1 MNRTS
6 LYQWHVDAGARFINF
21 SDWEMPLNYRAGTI
35 REHIATRN
43 SAGLF
48 DVSHM
53 GRLMVQGRDAAAWLE
68 QQVTASVSSI
78 AKGMST
84 YALLCREDGGII
96 DDLFIYRTGDDRYLV
111 VINASRRDRDI
122 AWLTA
127 HLPAQNSSLDVTLED
142 VSAELDMIAL
152 QGPRAEA
159 ILAACVPGYTNDL
172 PRFGVTSLG
181 IEGREVLVG
190 RTGYTGEDGFE
201 LFPPADATVSIWK
214 GLLEAA
220 ERLRVEA
227 LPVGLGARDSLRLE
241 AGFALYGHELTEELT
256 PVEAR
261 LLWACDLEH
270 EFCGREA
277 IITRKKEKPA
287 RTLRRLVMEQ
297 SAVPR
302 EGYPVLDTAGAEVG
316 VVVSGGKAPSLD
328 AFIAN
333 AYVDASVPASA
344 PLQIQIHSRTAQ
356 ARQNKGPVY
365 RPQYRTA
372 PPVGELLDRHRE
384 YAGRH
389 IGPGATERQDMLA
402 AIGAAS
408 MEELIAETIPSSIHR
423 PVPLAL
429 PQALTEEQLQASLK
443 GIGSHNSVLRS
454 LIGMGYADTITPAI
468 VRRMILEN
476 PGWYTQYTPYQAEI
490 SQGRLEAL
498 LNFQTMVTDLTG
510 MEIANSSMLDEATTT
525 AEAMVMAVRAVKR
538 RSGADERARVWVS
551 TGLHPQIIAHL
562 RVRAEPLSIDL
573 IEAAEQDWKIEQG
586 DVAGILAYPA
596 TDGLVHDHRRLVE
609 DLHAASALAIV
620 STDLL
625 ALTLLT
631 PPGEWGADIVV
642 GNSQRFGVPLGYGG
656 PHAAFLA
663 TRETHKRLMP
673 GRLIG
678 VSTDRRGR
686 PAMRLALQTREQHIR
701 RDKATSNIC
710 TAQVLLAITAS
721 MYAVYHGP
729 EGLRRI
735 ASRISLLTA
744 TLKEILR
751 EHGFSVLEG
760 TSFDTVLIQSDAVTQ
775 QRLLTAALKRGFNLR
790 PHANGSLGISLDER
804 TDVAELS
811 TLLEALGI
819 SLGVDCLTER
829 MGSTVWRP
837 SPALE
842 RSTPYLEQRVFNSYH
857 SETSLLRYI
866 TELQNRDLSLAHS
879 MIALGSCTMKLNP
892 AAAMEPIS
900 WPEFASIH
908 PYAPAWQAGGYTIL
922 ADELSAWLKDI
933 TGFHGCTLQPNSG
946 AHGEFTGLL
955 VIRAW
960 HRSRGDLQRT
970 VCLVPDSAHGTNP
983 ASAIIAGMEVVVVK
997 SADNGDIDLEDL
1009 KAKADEHRDRLAA
1022 MMVTYPST
1030 HGVFEEKIRDAI
1042 AIVHDHGGQV
1052 YMDGA
1057 NMNAQVGITSPGEI
1071 GADVCHLNLHKTF
1084 AIPHG
1089 GGGPGIGPV
1098 LTASHLTPFLPGT
1111 LDKPGPTGVIV
1122 SAPLGSAGVLPIAYG
1137 YIAMMGSDGLR
1148 AATEQAILN
1157 ANYIATRLAPHIP
1170 IAYTGKSGRVAHECI
1185 LDFRAMEKE
1194 TGITVED
1201 IAKRLADY
1209 GFHAP
1214 TMSWPVHG
1222 SLMVEPTE
1230 SENRAELDRFC
1241 DAMISIV
1248 GEIDQ
1253 IRRGDI
1259 ALEES
1264 PLRMAPH
1271 TLEDVTSTEWDRPY
1285 TREEGAYPDP
1295 WTRTN
1300 KFWPAVGRVDNVQGD
1315 RNLVCSCAPLEA
1327 YR

>member
-21 SDWEMPLNYRAGTI
+21 SDWDMPLHYRAGTI
-35 REHIATRN
+35 REHLATRN

-53 GRLMVQGRDAAAWLE
+53 GRLVLQGHDSAAWLE
-68 QQVTASVSSI
+68 QQVTAEVSSL
-78 AKGMST
+78 ALGTST
-84 YALLCREDGGII
+84 YALLCRDDGGII
-96 DDLFIYRTGDDRYLV
+96 DDLFIYRTGETSYLI

-122 AWLTA
+122 EWLTD
-127 HLPAQNSSLDVTLED
+127 HLPEEGSGRDVVLSD
-142 VSAELDMIAL
+142 VSAEVDMLAL

-159 ILAACVPGYTNDL
+159 ILAAFAPELPKDL
-172 PRFGVTSLG
+172 PRFGVVELTSEAG
-181 IEGREVLVG
+181 TFFVG

-201 LFPPADATVSIWK
+201 LFPPNAATQSIWQK
-214 GLLEAA
+214 LFDTA
-220 ERLRVEA
+220 EEIGVEL

-241 AGFALYGHELTEELT
+241 SGFALYGHELTEELT

-261 LLWACDLEH
+261 LLWACHLEH
-270 EFCGREA
+270 EFCGRDA
-277 IITRKKEKPA
+277 IIARKKEKPA

-297 SAVPR
+297 PSVPR
-302 EGYPVLDTAGAEVG
+302 EGYPVLDESGAEVG
-316 VVVSGGKAPSLD
+316 VVVSGGKGPSVD

-333 AYVDASVPASA
+333 AYVDSSVSSGAA
-344 PLQIQIHSRTAQ
+344 LQVQIHRRSAR
-356 ARQNKGPVY
+356 ARQHKGPVY
-365 RPQYRTA
+365 RPQYRTIA
-372 PPVGELLDRHRE
+372 PVGELMDRHRE

-389 IGPGATERQDMLA
+389 IGPGERERNEMLEV
-402 AIGAAS
+402 IGAAS
-408 MEELIAETIPSSIHR
+408 MDELISTTIPQSIHR
-423 PVPLAL
+423 PTPLKL

-443 GIGSHNSVLRS
+443 AIGAHNSVLRS
-454 LIGMGYADTITPAI
+454 LIGMGYADTITPPV

-510 MEIANSSMLDEATTT
+510 MEIANSSMLDEATAT
-525 AEAMVMAVRAVKR
+525 AEAMVMALRAGKR
-538 RSGADERARVWVS
+538 RSGTDRPARVWVS

-562 RVRAEPLSIDL
+562 RVRAEPLAIEL
-573 IEAAEQDWKIEQG
+573 VEAAEEDWQLEEG

-596 TDGLVHDHRRLVE
+596 TDGVVRDHRRIVE
-609 DLHAASALAIV
+609 KLHAASARAIV
-620 STDLL
+620 TADLL

-663 TRETHKRLMP
+663 TREVHKRLMP
-673 GRLIG
+673 GRLVG
-678 VSTDRRGR
+678 VSTDRHGR

-710 TAQVLLAITAS
+710 TAQVLLAIMAS

-735 ASRISLLTA
+735 ARRISLLTA
-744 TLKEILR
+744 TLKDVLK
-751 EHGFSVLEG
+751 EHGFPVLEG
-760 TSFDTVLIQSDAVTQ
+760 VSFDTVLVKSDDITQ
-775 QRLLTAALKRGFNLR
+775 QRLLASALKKGFNLR
-790 PHANGSLGISLDER
+790 PHPNGHLGITLDER

-811 TLLEALGI
+811 LLLESLGI
-819 SLGVDCLTER
+819 PLGVDRLSER
-829 MGSTVWRP
+829 MRSTVWRP
-837 SPALE
+837 TVALE
-842 RSTPYLEQRVFNSYH
+842 RSTPYLEQRVFNTYH

-892 AAAMEPIS
+892 AAAMEPVS
-900 WPEFASIH
+900 WPEFAAIH
-908 PYAPAWQAGGYTIL
+908 PYAPAWQAGGYRII

-960 HRSRGDLQRT
+960 HRARGDFERT

-983 ASAIIAGMEVVVVK
+983 ASATIAGMEVVVVK
-997 SADNGDIDLEDL
+997 SADNGDIDLADL
-1009 KAKADEHRDRLAA
+1009 TTKATEHSDRLAA

-1030 HGVFEEKIRDAI
+1030 HGVFEERIREAI
-1042 AIVHDHGGQV
+1042 AIVHENGGQV

-1057 NMNAQVGITSPGEI
+1057 NMNAQVGITSPGEV

-1098 LTASHLTPFLPGT
+1098 LTASHLTPYLPGT
-1111 LDKPGPTGVIV
+1111 LDNPGPTGVIV
-1122 SAPLGSAGVLPIAYG
+1122 GAPLGSAGVLSIAYG

-1157 ANYIATRLAPHIP
+1157 ANYIATRLSPHIP
-1170 IAYTGKSGRVAHECI
+1170 VAYTGTSGRVAHECI

-1201 IAKRLADY
+1201 VAKRLADY

-1241 DAMISIV
+1241 DAMIRIV

-1259 ALEES
+1259 ALESS

-1271 TLEDVTSTEWDRPY
+1271 TLDDVTSADWDRPY
-1285 TREEGAYPDP
+1285 SREEGAYPDP
-1295 WTRTN
+1295 WTRKN

>member
-6 LYQWHVDAGARFINF
+6 LYQWHADAGARFINF
-21 SDWEMPLNYRAGTI
+21 SDWDMPLHYRAGTL

-53 GRLMVQGRDAAAWLE
+53 GRLVIEGRDAAAWLE
-68 QQVTASVSSI
+68 QQVSAQVTAL
-78 AKGMST
+78 AEGMST

-96 DDLFIYRTGDDRYLV
+96 DDLFIYRTGNESYLV

-122 AWLTA
+122 AWLRER
-127 HLPAQNSSLDVTLED
+127 LPERGSNVAVTLVD
-142 VSAELDMIAL
+142 VSGDLDMIAL

-159 ILAACVPGYTNDL
+159 ILSAHAPAVATSL
-172 PRFGVTSLG
+172 PRFGVTSLTL
-181 IEGREVLVG
+181 VDTTFFVG

-201 LFPPADATVSIWK
+201 LFPPAAATENIWRE
-214 GLLEAA
+214 LFETA
-220 ERLRVEA
+220 RRINVEL

-241 AGFALYGHELTEELT
+241 SGFALYGHELTEDLT

-261 LLWACDLEH
+261 LLWACHLDH
-270 EFCGREA
+270 DFCGRDA
-277 IITRKKEKPA
+277 ILARKKEKPG

-297 SAVPR
+297 ASVPR
-302 EGYPVLDTAGAEVG
+302 EGYPVLDDSGVEVG
-316 VVVSGGKAPSLD
+316 VVVSGGKAPSVD

-333 AYVDASVPASA
+333 AYVDSAVSSSA
-344 PLQIQIHSRTAQ
+344 PLQIQIHSRTVK
-356 ARQNKGPVY
+356 ARQHKGPVY
-365 RPQYRTA
+365 RPQYQTL
-372 PPVGELLDRHRE
+372 PPVGDLMDRHRE

-389 IGPGATERQDMLA
+389 IGPDAAERQDMLE
-402 AIGAAS
+402 AIGASS
-408 MEELIAETIPSSIHR
+408 MEELIRETIPQSIHR
-423 PVPLAL
+423 PSPLNL

-443 GIGSHNSVLRS
+443 TIGSHNRVLRS
-454 LIGMGYADTITPAI
+454 LIGMGYADTITPPVI
-468 VRRMILEN
+468 RRMILEN

-498 LNFQTMVTDLTG
+498 LNFQTMITDLTG
-510 MEIANSSMLDEATTT
+510 MEIANSSMLDEATAT
-525 AEAMVMAVRAVKR
+525 AEAMVMALRAGKR
-538 RSGADERARVWVS
+538 RSGTDHVPRVWVS
-551 TGLHPQIIAHL
+551 TGVHPQIIAHL
-562 RVRAEPLSIDL
+562 KVRAEPLG
-573 IEAAEQDWKIEQG
+573 IELVEAPEEDWKIKQG

-596 TDGLVHDHRRLVE
+596 TDGVVRDYRRVVE
-609 DLHAASALAIV
+609 SLHAASALAIV
-620 STDLL
+620 SADLL

-673 GRLIG
+673 GRLVG
-678 VSTDRRGR
+678 VSADRRGR

-710 TAQVLLAITAS
+710 TAQVLLAIMAS

-729 EGLRRI
+729 AGLRRI
-735 ASRISLLTA
+735 ALRISLLTA
-744 TLKEILR
+744 TLKDILK
-751 EHGFSVLEG
+751 ENEFPVLEG
-760 TSFDTVLIQSDAVTQ
+760 TSFDTVLVKTSEVTQ
-775 QRLLTAALKRGFNLR
+775 QRLLASALKRGFNLR
-790 PHANGSLGISLDER
+790 PHSNGHLGITLDER

-811 TLLEALGI
+811 RLLEALGI
-819 SLGVDCLTER
+819 SLGVDRLTER
-829 MGSTVWRP
+829 MSSTAWRP
-837 SPALE
+837 PVALE
-842 RSTPYLEQRVFNSYH
+842 RSTPYLQQRVFNTYH
-857 SETSLLRYI
+857 SETALLRYI

-892 AAAMEPIS
+892 AAAMEPVS

-908 PYAPAWQAGGYTIL
+908 PYAPAWQAGGYRII
-922 ADELSAWLKDI
+922 AEELSAWLKDI

-960 HRSRGDLQRT
+960 HRSRGDLERT

-983 ASAIIAGMEVVVVK
+983 ASATIAGMDVVVVK
-997 SADNGDIDLEDL
+997 SADNGDIDLDDL
-1009 KAKADEHRDRLAA
+1009 KEKATEYSDRLAA

-1030 HGVFEEKIRDAI
+1030 HGVFEEKIREAI
-1042 AIVHDHGGQV
+1042 AIVHEHGGQV

-1111 LDKPGPTGVIV
+1111 LDNPGPTGVIV
-1122 SAPLGSAGVLPIAYG
+1122 GAPLGSAGVLSIAYG

-1170 IAYTGKSGRVAHECI
+1170 VAYTGTSGRVAHECI

-1201 IAKRLADY
+1201 VAKRLADY

-1241 DAMISIV
+1241 DAMIRIV
-1248 GEIDQ
+1248 GEIEQ

-1259 ALEES
+1259 ALESS

-1271 TLEDVTSTEWDRPY
+1271 TLEDVTSADWDRPY
-1285 TREEGAYPDP
+1285 SREEGAYPDP

>member
-6 LYQWHVDAGARFINF
+6 LYQWHAAAGSRFVDF
-21 SDWEMPLNYRAGTI
+21 SGWEMPVQYRPGTI
-35 REHIATRN
+35 REHLVTRN

-53 GRLMVQGRDAAAWLE
+53 GRLMVTGRDSAAWLE
-68 QQVTASVSSI
+68 QQVSAQVTALEQ
-78 AKGMST
+78 GMST
-84 YALLCREDGGII
+84 YALLCRDDGGII
-96 DDLFIYRTGDDRYLV
+96 DDLFIYRTGNDRFLV

-122 AWLTA
+122 PWLTE
-127 HLPAQNSSLDVTLED
+127 HLPKGGSGLEVAVED
-142 VSAELDMIAL
+142 VSAVIDMIAL
-152 QGPRAEA
+152 QGPRAGA
-159 ILAACVPGYTNDL
+159 ILAASGTTLPRQF
-172 PRFGVTSLG
+172 PRFGVTTVATAAG
-181 IEGREVLVG
+181 DILVG

-201 LFPPADATVSIWK
+201 LFPPVAATETLWQ
-214 GLLEAA
+214 GLLDTAA
-220 ERLRVEA
+220 RIQVEA

-241 AGFALYGHELTEELT
+241 SGFALYGHELTEELT

-261 LLWACDLEH
+261 LLWACHLDH
-270 EFCGREA
+270 QFSGRDA
-277 IITRKKEKPA
+277 ILARKKEGPR
-287 RTLRRLVMEQ
+287 RTLRRLVMEE

-302 EGYPVLDTAGAEVG
+302 EGYPVLDEAGTEVG
-316 VVVSGGKAPSLD
+316 IVVSGGKAPSMD
-328 AFIAN
+328 RFIAN
-333 AYVDASVPASA
+333 AYVDKTVAPTA
-344 PLQIQIHSRTAQ
+344 PLQIQVRNRP
-356 ARQNKGPVY
+356 ARAKQHAGPVY
-365 RPQYRTA
+365 RPQYQTL
-372 PPVGELLDRHRE
+372 PPIHQLMDRHGE
-384 YAGRH
+384 YARRH
-389 IGPGATERQDMLA
+389 IGPDDTEQQEMLRVV
-402 AIGAAS
+402 GAAS
-408 MEELIAETIPSSIHR
+408 MKELIDQTIPQGIHR
-423 PVPLAL
+423 PAPPVL
-429 PQALTEEQLQASLK
+429 PQALTEEQLQVSLK
-443 GIGSHNSVLRS
+443 GIGAHNSVLRS
-454 LIGMGYADTITPAI
+454 LIGMGYADTITPAVI
-468 VRRMILEN
+468 RRMILEN

-510 MEIANSSMLDEATTT
+510 MEIANSSMLDEATAA
-525 AEAMVMAVRAVKR
+525 AEAMVMALRAGTR
-538 RSGADERARVWVS
+538 RSRPGEEHRVWVS
-551 TGLHPQIIAHL
+551 TSVHPQIIAHL
-562 RVRAEPLSIDL
+562 RVRAEPLSITLVEAPEGEWEVAEGDL
-573 IEAAEQDWKIEQG
+573 
-586 DVAGILAYPA
+586 AGILAYPG
-596 TDGLVHDHRRLVE
+596 TEGVVQDHRTVVAA
-609 DLHAASALAIV
+609 LHAVSAIAIV
-620 STDLL
+620 TTDLL

-663 TRETHKRLMP
+663 TKETHKRLMP
-673 GRLIG
+673 GRIIG

-710 TAQVLLAITAS
+710 TAQVLLAIMAS

-735 ASRISLLTA
+735 ARRISVLTA
-744 TLKEILR
+744 TLKEILK
-751 EHGFSVLEG
+751 EAGLPVLEG
-760 TSFDTVLIQSDAVTQ
+760 TTFDTVVIKTDGIAQ
-775 QRLLTAALKRGFNLR
+775 QRLLTATVKEGFNLR
-790 PHANGSLGISLDER
+790 PFPDGSLGITLDER
-804 TDVAELS
+804 TDVRELS
-811 TLLEALGI
+811 CLLDALGI
-819 SLGVDCLTER
+819 SLGVDRLTER
-829 MGSTVWRP
+829 MSRTEWRP
-837 SPALE
+837 PIYLE
-842 RSTPYLEQRVFNSYH
+842 RTSPYLQQRVFNSYH
-857 SETSLLRYI
+857 SETALLRYI

-892 AAAMEPIS
+892 AAAMEPVS
-900 WPEFASIH
+900 WPEFAAIH
-908 PYAPAWQAGGYTIL
+908 PYAPAWQAGGYRIL
-922 ADELSAWLKDI
+922 AEELSAWLKDI

-955 VIRAW
+955 VIRSW
-960 HRSRGDLQRT
+960 HRHRGDLERT

-983 ASAIIAGMEVVVVK
+983 ASAVMAGMDVVVVN
-997 SADNGDIDLEDL
+997 SAPNGDIDLDDL
-1009 KAKADEHRDRLAA
+1009 AAKAAEHQDRLAA

-1030 HGVFEEKIRDAI
+1030 HGVFEEHIREAI

-1057 NMNAQVGITSPGEI
+1057 NMNAQVGITSPGGI

-1098 LTASHLTPFLPGT
+1098 LTAEHLTPFLPGT
-1111 LDKPGPTGVIV
+1111 LDDPGPTGVIV
-1122 SAPLGSAGVLPIAYG
+1122 GAPLGSAGVLSIAYG

-1148 AATEQAILN
+1148 GATEQAILN
-1157 ANYIATRLAPHIP
+1157 ANYIATRLSPYIP
-1170 IAYTGKSGRVAHECI
+1170 VAYTGTGGRVAHECI
-1185 LDFRAMEKE
+1185 LDFRTMEKE

-1201 IAKRLADY
+1201 VAKRLADY

-1230 SENRAELDRFC
+1230 SENKAELDRFC
-1241 DAMISIV
+1241 DAMIRIV

-1253 IRRGDI
+1253 IRRGEI
-1259 ALEES
+1259 PLEES
-1264 PLRMAPH
+1264 PLRLAPH
-1271 TLEDVTSTEWDRPY
+1271 TLEDVTATEWQRPY
-1285 TREEGAYPDP
+1285 TREEGAYPAP